1 MVIETKKLIIRKYTP
16 LDLMELYSLLSD
28 PITMSH
34 YPKPYDLDGAKRWL
48 NWCINSYEKYGF
60 GLWALELKD
69 GNVFIGD
76 CGLSMQNID
85 GEILPEIGYHI
96 KKKYW
101 RNGYAHEAASA
112 VRDWAFKNTEFKAL
126 YSYMTTSNIGS
137 YKTAESIG
145 LTRIKE
151 YLDEGIPH
159 YVYQILK
166 TEVKNNDC

>member
-1 MVIETKKLIIRKYTP
+1 MVIETERLIIRKYNSD
-16 LDLMELYSLLSD
+16 DLMELYSLLSD

-48 NWCINSYEKYGF
+48 NWCMTSYEKYGF
-60 GLWALELKD
+60 GLWALELKK

-96 KKKYW
+96 KKEYW
-101 RNGYAHEAASA
+101 RLGYGKEAASA
-112 VRDWAFKNTEFKAL
+112 VRDWAFKNTDFKAL

-145 LTRIKE
+145 MKKIKE
-151 YLDEGIPH
+151 YIDGDEH
-159 YVYQILK
+159 LLVYSISK
-166 TEVKNNDC
+166 